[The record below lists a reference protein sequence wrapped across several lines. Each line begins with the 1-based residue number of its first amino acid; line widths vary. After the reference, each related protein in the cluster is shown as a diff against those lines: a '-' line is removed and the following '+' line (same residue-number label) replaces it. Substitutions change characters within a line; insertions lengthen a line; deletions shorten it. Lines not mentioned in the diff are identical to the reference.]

1 MDRLDRAILRRLQ
14 DDGRLSNVELA
25 QQVSLSPSPCLR
37 RVRRLEESGA
47 IRGYH
52 ADIDPAAVDRGFE
65 VVVHAELMLKDR
77 ATVEAFED
85 RIARFDEVV
94 ECRRMFGIPDY
105 LIRVA
110 VADPA
115 AYETFYMNKLAE
127 LPGLARVNSQF
138 TMKTIKPGGRLPIDS
153 CGQAGAKNGAEM

>member
-1 MDRLDRAILRRLQ
+1 MDAIDRAILRHLQ

-25 QQVSLSPSPCLR
+25 ERVRLSPSPCLR
-37 RVRRLEESGA
+37 RVRQLERDGV

-52 ADIDPAAVDRGFE
+52 ADIDAAAVGRGFE

-77 ATVEAFED
+77 ATVEAFEE
-85 RIARFDEVV
+85 RIAALPEVV

-105 LIRVA
+105 VIRVA
-110 VADPA
+110 VADAA
-115 AYETFYMNKLAE
+115 AYEAFYMSELAE

-138 TMKTIKPGGRLPIDS
+138 TMKAVKPGGRLPV
-153 CGQAGAKNGAEM
+153 

>member
-1 MDRLDRAILRRLQ
+1 MDRLDRAILRHLQ
-14 DDGRLSNVELA
+14 DDGRLSNVDLA
-25 QQVSLSPSPCLR
+25 ARVKLSPSPCLR
-37 RVRRLEESGA
+37 RVRQLEESGA

-52 ADIDPAAVDRGFE
+52 ADIDPASVDRAFE
-65 VVVHAELMLKDR
+65 VVVHAELSLKDR
-77 ATVEAFED
+77 ATVEAFEE

-110 VADPA
+110 VADPS
-115 AYETFYMNKLAE
+115 AYETFYMTKLAE

-138 TMKTIKPGGRLPIDS
+138 TMKTIKARGRIPI
-153 CGQAGAKNGAEM
+153 AE